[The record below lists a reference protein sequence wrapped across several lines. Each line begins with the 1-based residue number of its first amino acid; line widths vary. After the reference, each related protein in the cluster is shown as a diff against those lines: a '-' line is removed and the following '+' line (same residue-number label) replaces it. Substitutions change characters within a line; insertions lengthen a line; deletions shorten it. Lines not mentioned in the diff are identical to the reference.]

1 MAEKEFEA
9 MKKVADANFTLDKIK
24 LDFVADLVYNSL
36 SFEKRDI
43 TRNDVYNII
52 SDKLVDL
59 DEKIIKVTLNHRK
72 AFMFLLNL
80 ITKNEEL
87 TESKLKD
94 CHAILMDDNGG
105 LYRNVDISIHG
116 STHTP
121 PSHLKVYT
129 RMKQYFDVLLTPSE
143 NPLEKIAYS
152 HLQLAKIHPFLDG
165 NGRLSR
171 LILNYYMLKA
181 GLAPVI
187 IPSNEKEKYFSF
199 LEDYKVKKIQKPFI
213 DYLITLENQTINKY
227 FK

>member
-9 MKKVADANFTLDKIK
+9 MKKVAETHFTLDKIN
-24 LDFVADLVYNSL
+24 LDFVTDLVYNSL
-36 SFEKRDI
+36 SFEKREI
-43 TRNDVYNII
+43 TRNDVYNIL
-52 SDKLVDL
+52 SDNLIGL

-72 AFMFLLNL
+72 AFAFLVDL
-80 ITKNEEL
+80 ITNNEEL

-129 RMKQYFDVLLTPSE
+129 RMKQYFDVLVTHAGDPI
-143 NPLEKIAYS
+143 EKIAYS

-171 LILNYYMLKA
+171 LVLNYYMLNA

-187 IPSNEKEKYFSF
+187 IPSKEKEKYFSL
-199 LEDYKVKKIQKPFI
+199 LEDYKVKKVQKPFI
-213 DYLITLENQTINKY
+213 DYLISLEKDAINKY